1 MRFIVFSILSLIFF
15 TSAYAESSLPSQG
28 IIATSNP
35 HASKAAKDIIDRG
48 GNAIDATV
56 AVQLVLTLT
65 EPQATGIGGGAFM
78 LYWDEGTSKLYSIDG
93 REKAPS
99 KVTENLFLDNDG
111 NKKRFY
117 PDAVVGS
124 QSVGVPGIIKLLEE
138 THKKF
143 GKLPW
148 EELFKYAIDLAEN
161 GFPVSPA
168 LNSILGYLKP
178 LKEIEPAASYYF
190 IENSEGLKK
199 PVPVGHI
206 LKNIEYSKTLKR
218 LSKNGSYD
226 FYEGET
232 AKLIIDALNS
242 NSKDS
247 KMSFEDLK
255 NYQIVWREP
264 LCRKYRSYDVCAM
277 G

>member
-1 MRFIVFSILSLIFF
+1 MKYIVFSILSLIFF
-15 TSAYAESSLPSQG
+15 TFTYAESSSPSKG

-48 GNAIDATV
+48 GNAIDASV

-78 LYWDEGTSKLYSIDG
+78 LYWDVDTSKLYSIDG

-99 KVTENLFLDNDG
+99 KVTESLFLDSDG

-117 PDAVVGS
+117 PDAVIGS

-138 THKKF
+138 AHKKF
-143 GKLPW
+143 GRLPW
-148 EELFKYAIDLAEN
+148 EELFQYAINLAEN
-161 GFPVSPA
+161 GFSVSPA

-190 IENSEGLKK
+190 IENPEGMKK
-199 PVPVGHI
+199 PVPVGYI
-206 LKNIEYSKTLKR
+206 LKNIEYSKDYQNMVHMIFMK
-218 LSKNGSYD
+218 
-226 FYEGET
+226 
-232 AKLIIDALNS
+232 AKPQN
-242 NSKDS
+242 
-247 KMSFEDLK
+247 
-255 NYQIVWREP
+255 
-264 LCRKYRSYDVCAM
+264 
-277 G
+277 